1 MSCKK
6 EQFSY
11 SFFILLTQCHELPA
25 PKLTNFHIFI
35 TPPPFTTTL
44 FSKSPYLT
52 AYHKNDGRGWTGRF
66 SEKTSASRTIAA
78 NVESSVAIGGFLGGV
93 SGFRWQT
100 NFTKNSILGVTG
112 VLNSPMEYY
121 NKFGNLCNW
130 WNHQIN

>member
-1 MSCKK
+1 MQERTIFVLFLHTSDSMSWIACPKIDK
-6 EQFSY
+6 FSY
-11 SFFILLTQCHELPA
+11 FYHPSPFYHDI
-25 PKLTNFHIFI
+25 IFKES
-35 TPPPFTTTL
+35 L
-44 FSKSPYLT
+44 FDC
-52 AYHKNDGRGWTGRF
+52 NGRGWTGRF
-66 SEKTSASRTIAA
+66 SEKTSASRTIAT